1 MPGGWREGR
10 PGGSPRAGPPDLD
23 PVPRALTSHALSLPQ
38 QSELSSCLSSPPTG
52 LGWADKELMNEEQGQ
67 AGAREETQAI
77 Y

>member
-10 PGGSPRAGPPDLD
+10 PDLD

-38 QSELSSCLSSPPTG
+38 QSELSSCLSSPPKG
-52 LGWADKELMNEEQGQ
+52 LGWADKELMNEEQGR
-67 AGAREETQAI
+67 AGAREETQAN